1 MKILVVDDE
10 PSIATFV
17 ASELRIAGY
26 AMKLVEDCLPQ
37 LIILDVML
45 PGRNGFSV
53 CQAIRKVSHVPIIML
68 SARRDE
74 RDKIKALELGADDYM
89 TKPFGIG
96 ELLARIKA
104 AIRRSYCS
112 DVPIGSDRFVSERL
126 IVDYSSRRIFVDG
139 LPLKLTATEFKLLC
153 ILVRQP
159 GKTILHD
166 TILSSVWGPQYAGQV
181 EHLWVYVGRLRK
193 KIERDPEHRRC
204 CTRSRA
210 SVTAST
216 STPTTRSTHE
226 RKPALAIKPRAVRRW
241 GPARSQS

>member
-17 ASELRIAGY
+17 ASELKLAGY
-26 AMKLVEDCLPQ
+26 EPVLADDGLKAMKLVEECLPH

-53 CQAIRKVSHVPIIML
+53 CQAIRKVSQVPIIML

-104 AIRRSYCS
+104 AIRRSYCN
-112 DVPIGSDRFVSERL
+112 DVAIGSDRFVSERL

-159 GKTILHD
+159 GKTIAHD

-181 EHLWVYVGRLRK
+181 EYLWVYVGRLRK
-193 KIERDPEHRRC
+193 KIERDPEHPTMLHSVQGVGYRFDIEPGGNAVDA
-204 CTRSRA
+204 RA
-210 SVTAST
+210 
-216 STPTTRSTHE
+216 
-226 RKPALAIKPRAVRRW
+226 
-241 GPARSQS
+241 